1 MEILKKFSFIFLSL
15 NLLISC
21 GEETITQ
28 TIKVR
33 TDSFISSADNSNHSD
48 LNYLNISRS
57 ASLEERVLL
66 KVPTTKDDDD
76 DVLDDCLDIEKTCG
90 LFFMPISILV
100 SILTTCSDAILQP
113 ANLTSAIL
121 VLNTNDGSS
130 IGAGNLSMNL
140 VAKPWWQTVNWL
152 SAHPFSDKGLWNSP
166 GGDLDTSVSFNTN
179 CNGLSSGSCAAGE
192 VKFEMT
198 NYFRTLISNENT
210 SHYGVVIYP
219 STNIARSSLYSVQ
232 ANDSLSP
239 RIVATYTG
247 SCKSGAFSTQKTFYL
262 GQAGFR

>member
-1 MEILKKFSFIFLSL
+1 MEILKKITSLIFILFLVV
-15 NLLISC
+15 SC

-33 TDSFISSADNSNHSD
+33 TDSYISSADNSNHSD
-48 LNYLNISRS
+48 LTYLNLSRS
-57 ASLEERVLL
+57 ASVEERILL

-76 DVLDDCLDIEKTCG
+76 DLLDDCFDIEKTCG
-90 LFFMPISILV
+90 IFFMPISILV

-121 VLNTNDGSS
+121 ILNTNDGSS
-130 IGAGNLSMNL
+130 IGAGNLSINL
-140 VAKPWWQTVNWL
+140 VAKPWWQSVSWL
-152 SAHPFSDKGLWNSP
+152 SAHPFSDKGLWSSP
-166 GGDLDTSVSFNTN
+166 GGDLDTSVSFNNN
-179 CNGLSSGSCAAGE
+179 CVGLSSGSCGAGE

-198 NYFRTLISNENT
+198 NYFQSLISNTNT
-210 SHYGVVIYP
+210 THYGVVIYP
-219 STNIARSSLYSVQ
+219 NTNISKSSLYSVQ

-247 SCKSGAFSTQKTFYL
+247 SCKSGAFSAQKTFYL
-262 GQAGFR
+262 GQAGFK